1 MSERAAEPASA
12 QRAEGSRAA
21 EVPPLEALAEQ
32 SRRRRA
38 RSVDSAPPGESSA
51 AGASAAVGPPR
62 SVPRAP
68 SGVIHET
75 PKVLV
80 LDLDETLVHSTLR
93 TAPLWGLWGSM
104 ASEAPGTERSVGSV
118 GGGRRGSSSLL
129 SFLGLGMRSRGALAG
144 VSSKLQPTTIEVF
157 INGRSVLYQVYKRPW
172 VDYFLRKVASWYQVV
187 IFTASVQ
194 EYADPVIDWLD
205 GGRGLIS
212 RRLFRDSC
220 TLRNGS
226 YIKDLERV
234 ERDLSRVCLVDNSP
248 ISYVLH
254 EGACRVA
261 PGAPTDQWQ
270 RMACPSRAGH
280 TTRTVSYT
288 HLTLPTIYS
297 V

>member
-93 TAPLWGLWGSM
+93 TAPLWGCLLYTSP
-104 ASEAPGTERSVGSV
+104 SPRD
-118 GGGRRGSSSLL
+118 RG
-129 SFLGLGMRSRGALAG
+129 
-144 VSSKLQPTTIEVF
+144 
-157 INGRSVLYQVYKRPW
+157 
-172 VDYFLRKVASWYQVV
+172 
-187 IFTASVQ
+187 
-194 EYADPVIDWLD
+194 
-205 GGRGLIS
+205 
-212 RRLFRDSC
+212 
-220 TLRNGS
+220 
-226 YIKDLERV
+226 
-234 ERDLSRVCLVDNSP
+234 
-248 ISYVLH
+248 
-254 EGACRVA
+254 
-261 PGAPTDQWQ
+261 
-270 RMACPSRAGH
+270 
-280 TTRTVSYT
+280 
-288 HLTLPTIYS
+288 
-297 V
+297 